1 MTSNSRVP
9 GATLV
14 FVHGAGECGLSF
26 APQAAHFPDALAV
39 DLPGHPEGEPR
50 TSIAGYVEWLRVFLS
65 EQDINR
71 PVVCGHSM
79 GGAIA
84 QLFALTYTDE
94 LAGLILLGTGARLRV
109 HPKYLDE
116 CEDGI
121 EDPDSWLTGRRSDYR
136 LVEAELASALL
147 DWAAQIGPAVKLND
161 LRCCDVFDVMD
172 QVGDIRLPTLV
183 LCGADDVMTPVKY
196 SEYLHDRIESSEIRI
211 IEGGSHFVQLE
222 RPEAVNSAIEEFL
235 DKLPPA

>member
-1 MTSNSRVP
+1 M
-9 GATLV
+9 TLV
-14 FVHGAGECGLSF
+14 FVHGAGESGLSF
-26 APQAAHFPDALAV
+26 APQAAHFTDTVAV
-39 DLPGHPEGEPR
+39 DLPGHPVGDPKA
-50 TSIAGYVEWLRVFLS
+50 SIAGYMEWLRGYLA
-65 EQDINR
+65 EQGIDR

-84 QLFALTYTDE
+84 QLFALTYPDE

-109 HPKYLDE
+109 HPDYLRE
-116 CEDGI
+116 CENGI
-121 EDPDSWLTGRRSDYR
+121 QDPASWLDDRRSDYR
-136 LVEAELASALL
+136 MVEAGLAAELL